1 MALYQTDE
9 IITVDIYLSEIR
21 DGDSFLARDDAASR
35 DIEVRL
41 YGVDAPEG
49 RQRYGE
55 EAKEYLKELVRENPR
70 FNMEVIEV
78 TSSEQ
83 YDRDRIIG
91 LVYRESPF
99 DSLSHEMVRR
109 GWAYWYHHFDSMNR
123 FKIEEVEIAAKQDRL
138 GIWEDGGSELR
149 PWDYRRI
156 VTLVTENLDNVAE
169 SASQAIR
176 SRSEELAGHVA
187 ASVES
192 IATQAAH
199 IRAQEAEEQV
209 RAEVLVRQRAEQE
222 KEEAVQARLLADE
235 KAEDAERRAQEA
247 ELKAGQEIE
256 ESERRVQEALRNE
269 EEERR
274 AREIA
279 VKDAETSRNLLSEV
293 NQRVRESERR
303 AGEAESQVAEAERR
317 ATEAEHGLTQELED
331 AEESFDRVR
340 DARDKES
347 EGREIAEQATRTAKV
362 HREILAWTACFLLLS
377 TVSVLFYNS
386 AWMLPHLIYT
396 APTQIQ
402 YILIPG
408 VLLVGIKLLW
418 RFLLRNLFPSS
429 DQPPSSLGEELEEE
443 SDSTFAANEEES
455 TQA

>member
-9 IITVDIYLSEIR
+9 IITVDINLSEIR

-55 EAKEYLKELVRENPR
+55 EAKEYLKELVGEDPR
-70 FNMEVIEV
+70 FNLEVIEV

-279 VKDAETSRNLLSEV
+279 AKDTETSRNLLSEA
-293 NQRVRESERR
+293 NQRVRETELK
-303 AGEAESQVAEAERR
+303 AGDAESRVADAEQR
-317 ATEAEHGLTQELED
+317 ATEAERMVVQE
-331 AEESFDRVR
+331 R
-340 DARDKES
+340 
-347 EGREIAEQATRTAKV
+347 EGAEQAFDEVRAARDRESDARVVAEQVAHTTKV
-362 HREILAWTACFLLLS
+362 HREILAWTASFLLLS
-377 TVSVLFYNS
+377 FVSVLYFNS
-386 AWMLPHLIYT
+386 AWMLPHLLNT
-396 APTQIQ
+396 AAVQLLYFLLPA
-402 YILIPG
+402 
-408 VLLVGIKLLW
+408 VLLIGVYLLW
-418 RFLLRNLFPSS
+418 RFMLKDLFR
-429 DQPPSSLGEELEEE
+429 
-443 SDSTFAANEEES
+443 STG
-455 TQA
+455 

>member
-9 IITVDIYLSEIR
+9 IITVDINLSEIR

-55 EAKEYLKELVRENPR
+55 EAKEYLKELVGENPR
-70 FNMEVIEV
+70 FNLEVIEV

-109 GWAYWYHHFDSMNR
+109 DWAYWYHHFDSMNR

-222 KEEAVQARLLADE
+222 KEEAVQARLLAESRAD
-235 KAEDAERRAQEA
+235 DAERRASEA
-247 ELKAGQEIE
+247 ERREVQERE
-256 ESERRVQEALRNE
+256 ESESRVQEALSNE
-269 EEERR
+269 EEERK

-279 VKDAETSRNLLSEV
+279 VQDASTSRNRLREAD
-293 NQRVRESERR
+293 QKARESELR
-303 AGEAESQVAEAERR
+303 ADEAESQVAEAERR
-317 ATEAEHGLTQELED
+317 ATEADLRVAQERED
-331 AEESFDRVR
+331 AEKSFDEVR
-340 DARDKES
+340 AARDRES
-347 EGREIAEQATRTAKV
+347 QAREIAEQATRTAKV
-362 HREILAWTACFLLLS
+362 HRELLAWAASFLLLS
-377 TVSVLFYNS
+377 FVSVLFFNS
-386 AWMLPHLIYT
+386 AWMLPHLINT
-396 APTQIQ
+396 AALQLL
-402 YILIPG
+402 YFLIPG
-408 VLLVGIKLLW
+408 VFLVGIYLLW
-418 RFLLRNLFPSS
+418 SFFFKNLVRSY
-429 DQPPSSLGEELEEE
+429 DQTPSSLGEDLEDE
-443 SDSTFAANEEES
+443 SDSISAADEEKPS
-455 TQA
+455 QD